1 MSGLAF
7 SSEAATRL
15 IAAYRAPDLVRQRD
29 MTLRRLDL
37 KRGER
42 VIDIGCGPG
51 FLCEMMAAAVGP
63 TGRVT
68 GIDISEDLIR
78 FAANNK
84 TSDAIDYR
92 VGDATALPVNAGQFD
107 VAVSTQVLEYV
118 VDADIALREI
128 ARVLRPVGRAFIVDT
143 DFDSWVW
150 HAADAERMERI
161 IKAWDVHCADAR
173 LPRTLAPRLRA
184 AGFKVL
190 NVEAYPVMSTTYRPG
205 DFCHGL
211 SRLMADF
218 LPKRGFD
225 PHVLEAWLADLAD
238 TEARNAS
245 FFSLNRY
252 FFSAEK
258 T

>member
-7 SSEAATRL
+7 SSDAATKL

-29 MTLRRLDL
+29 ATLQRLGL
-37 KRGER
+37 NHGER
-42 VIDIGCGPG
+42 IVDVGCGPG
-51 FLCEMMAAAVGP
+51 FLCEMMAAAIGPVGQ
-63 TGRVT
+63 VI

-78 FAANNK
+78 FATSSK
-84 TSDAIDYR
+84 TSETIDYR
-92 VGDATALPVNAGQFD
+92 VGDATALPVNAEEFD

-118 VDADIALREI
+118 ADADAALREM
-128 ARVLRPVGRAFIVDT
+128 ARVLRPGGRAFIIDT

-150 HAADAERMERI
+150 HAGDAERMARI
-161 IKAWDVHCADAR
+161 MKAWDMHCADPR

-184 AGFKVL
+184 AGFRVV
-190 NVEAYPVMSTTYRPG
+190 NVEAYPVLSTSYRAG

-218 LPKRGFD
+218 LPKQGFD
-225 PHVLEAWLADLAD
+225 PCVLDAWLADLAE
-238 TEARNAS
+238 TEQRNAS

>member
-7 SSEAATRL
+7 SSDAATKL

-29 MTLRRLDL
+29 ATLQRLGL
-37 KRGER
+37 KHGER
-42 VIDIGCGPG
+42 VVDIGCGPG

-63 TGRVT
+63 TGQVT
-68 GIDISEDLIR
+68 GLDISEDLIR
-78 FAANNK
+78 FATGNK
-84 TSDAIDYR
+84 PRHMIDYR
-92 VGDATALPVNAGQFD
+92 VGDAAALPVDAGQFD

-118 VDADIALREI
+118 ADTEAALREM
-128 ARVLRPVGRAFIVDT
+128 ARVLRPCGRAFIVDT
-143 DFDSWVW
+143 DFESWVW
-150 HAADAERMERI
+150 HAGDAERMARI
-161 IKAWDVHCADAR
+161 MKAWDVHCTDPG
-173 LPRTLAPRLRA
+173 LPRTLALRLRT
-184 AGFKVL
+184 AGFKVVS
-190 NVEAYPVMSTTYRPG
+190 VEAYPILSTTYRPG

-225 PHVLEAWLADLAD
+225 PHTLDDWLADLAE
-238 TEARNAS
+238 TEQRNAS

-252 FFSAEK
+252 FSSAEK

>member
-7 SSEAATRL
+7 SSDAATKL
-15 IAAYRAPDLVRQRD
+15 IAAYRAPDLMRQRD
-29 MTLRRLDL
+29 ATLQRLSL

-42 VIDIGCGPG
+42 VVDVGCGPG

-63 TGRVT
+63 TGHVT

-78 FAANNK
+78 FATDNK
-84 TSDAIDYR
+84 MSETIDYR
-92 VGDATALPVNAGQFD
+92 VGDAAALPVDAGQFD
-107 VAVSTQVLEYV
+107 LAVSTQVLEYV
-118 VDADIALREI
+118 TDADAALREM
-128 ARVLRPVGRAFIVDT
+128 ARVLRPGGRAFIIDT

-150 HAADAERMERI
+150 HAADTERMARI
-161 IKAWDVHCADAR
+161 MNAWDTHCADPR
-173 LPRTLAPRLRA
+173 LPRTLALRLRA
-184 AGFKVL
+184 AGFKVV
-190 NVEAYPVMSTTYRPG
+190 NVEAYPVLSTTYRPG

-225 PHVLEAWLADLAD
+225 PRVLETWLADLEE
-238 TEARNAS
+238 TEQRNAS

-252 FFSAEK
+252 FFKAEK
-258 T
+258 L